1 MSVGIYKFTNKL
13 NNKSYIGQSIHV
25 EKRFHEHLRTAKK
38 NPKTIFHK
46 AINKY
51 GIENFVFE
59 ILEYCNEEELDAR
72 EIYYIEYFNT
82 LTPNGYNIQIGGRD
96 SHMIPEDWIVDLQ
109 DLLEDRTNTQSLKDI
124 AEEYGISIRN
134 LYRINQGEIWHD
146 SSRSYPLRPKP
157 QYHIGKWYCIDCGKE
172 ISNGSKRCVECMIKS
187 QYTVDRPS
195 KEQLATEIVELGFE
209 AVGRKYGVTGNAIKK
224 WCVAYGLP
232 KLKKELIQWVQN
244 NL

>member
-13 NNKSYIGQSIHV
+13 NNKYYIGQSIHV

-96 SHMIPEDWIVDLQ
+96 SHMIPED
-109 DLLEDRTNTQSLKDI
+109 
-124 AEEYGISIRN
+124 
-134 LYRINQGEIWHD
+134 
-146 SSRSYPLRPKP
+146 
-157 QYHIGKWYCIDCGKE
+157 
-172 ISNGSKRCVECMIKS
+172 
-187 QYTVDRPS
+187 
-195 KEQLATEIVELGFE
+195 
-209 AVGRKYGVTGNAIKK
+209 
-224 WCVAYGLP
+224 
-232 KLKKELIQWVQN
+232 
-244 NL
+244 